1 MDKKMRINIY
11 AEEIT
16 EEAEVVRKTVNQEQF
31 YGVRL
36 FLKSPKELH
45 YGTSDDDRSAITLW
59 VPWTKEHGHQP
70 GIVLIALE
78 NMLEA
83 LTTEAKLRERREN
96 AKKNPNL
103 GGPGA

>member
-1 MDKKMRINIY
+1 MRINIY

-16 EEAEVVRKTVNQEQF
+16 PEADVVRKTVNQEQF

-59 VPWTKEHGHQP
+59 VPWTREGGHQP
-70 GIVLIALE
+70 GVVLMALE
-78 NMLEA
+78 NMLEV
-83 LTTEAKLRERREN
+83 LESEAKLRERQEK
-96 AKKNPNL
+96 AKKHPNL
-103 GGPGA
+103 GGPGGD